1 MTVAAQPTLAVRG
14 EAELEVAPD
23 LAVLDLTVQAQDR
36 QRDAV
41 LRALAER
48 TRAVRTL
55 LAGHG
60 TAVERVD
67 SGPLWVNPLRPGG
80 RRGVD
85 KVTGYQGS
93 AQFQVTVVDFEVLG
107 EIVLALAGLE
117 QVALNGPS
125 WRLRPTNPGH
135 QQAREQA
142 VAAALDRAR
151 QYAAALGS
159 TLTAL
164 LELADQ
170 GLGDGGGHHPGGSF
184 RMMAFA
190 ADQQEQ
196 PDLDLQPVPQ
206 TVHATVEARF
216 TITPPDLLG

>member
-1 MTVAAQPTLAVRG
+1 MAVAPQSTLAVRG

-36 QRDAV
+36 QRDVV
-41 LRALAER
+41 LRTLAER
-48 TRAVRTL
+48 LRTVRESLAV
-55 LAGHG
+55 HG
-60 TAVERVD
+60 AAVERVD
-67 SGPLWVNPLRPGG
+67 TGPLWVNPLRPGSW
-80 RRGVD
+80 RGVD

-93 AQFQVTVVDFEVLG
+93 AQLQITVVDFDVLG
-107 EIVLALAGLE
+107 EIVLALAGQE
-117 QVALNGPS
+117 QTALHGPQ
-125 WRLRPTNPGH
+125 WRLRPDNPGH

-142 VAAALDRAR
+142 VAAALLRAR

-170 GLGDGGGHHPGGSF
+170 GLGSDNGYHPGGMF
-184 RMMAFA
+184 KAMAYS
-190 ADQQEQ
+190 QTEEQ

-206 TVHATVEARF
+206 TLHATVEARF
-216 TITPPDLLG
+216 TMTPPDLS